1 MPAPVG
7 GHQANT
13 LFIVMKRD
21 GHVYHALLAAL
32 AFAAPLVGLFET
44 LRNKSER
51 FLRPEG
57 KRNYAKHPEFRS
69 QASAQDQQ

>member
-1 MPAPVG
+1 MSKAAEAGKV
-7 GHQANT
+7 NLT
-13 LFIVMKRD
+13 MLYR
-21 GHVYHALLAAL
+21 HVYHALLAAL